1 LSGVGRTVIRH
12 LDFRRTSP
20 RIACPRRVT
29 EGDWDWGLGLRLA
42 SLILRETNVGYWPV
56 NQHSSPAKSL
66 PTGAEAGLPT
76 GAEAGLPSRAGSVSP
91 RAGSV
96 PRVQV
101 RCPAGTRWLDASSG
115 SVLDLAAD
123 DGHDHA
129 GVPDRLGVGEE
140 GLFGS
145 VAEQFVRPMRGCLGV
160 QPFGGAGVGVD
171 DDEVGVHAGGQVAS
185 AVLEPGGERGSLRV
199 QTDGFDG
206 GQAALGLEARGR

>member
-29 EGDWDWGLGLRLA
+29 EGDLDWGLGLRLA

-66 PTGAEAGLPT
+66 PIGAEAGLPT

-96 PRVQV
+96 PPRGRDGWTRGQARYLTSPPATVMTTRVS
-101 RCPAGTRWLDASSG
+101 RIASAWAKRASS
-115 SVLDLAAD
+115 
-123 DGHDHA
+123 
-129 GVPDRLGVGEE
+129 
-140 GLFGS
+140 
-145 VAEQFVRPMRGCLGV
+145 
-160 QPFGGAGVGVD
+160 
-171 DDEVGVHAGGQVAS
+171 
-185 AVLEPGGERGSLRV
+185 
-199 QTDGFDG
+199 
-206 GQAALGLEARGR
+206 EA